1 MSTPPDFSKR
11 IPQLDGLRGVA
22 IALVVVY
29 HYAGFANLMG
39 VPNWAN
45 VLLAPTSLG
54 WCGVDL
60 FFVLSGFLIG
70 GILIDARGSSNYFRT
85 FYWRRVCRI
94 LPLYFGFLVAI
105 SLIAHYGRVALWAA
119 PWWTCLSFSQ
129 NVWMAI
135 HNDFGLLGTNITWS
149 LAIEEQ
155 FYLLLP
161 SVIYLVKPSRLPWV
175 LGAGIVLAPLIRLS
189 LFLANPKLA
198 TATYVLLPCRMDTL
212 LLGVAAAYLV
222 RQPGAWEFVRA
233 RRRHLWTAIE
243 ILTAG
248 CALYLLLPL
257 PMCAP
262 MMVFVY
268 DCLALLFS
276 CVLVASLI
284 DERLT
289 RILRAKWLMSLGGIA
304 YGVYLIH
311 VLVFNRVFVL
321 TKSHNPLIVE
331 VLSLVL
337 TILIAKISWRW
348 FEKPFVRLGHR
359 VSYAGKCEVPL
370 LVGVQ
375 PWTRFQGGAIKA
387 TPGNE

>member
-1 MSTPPDFSKR
+1 MSTPPDFSRR

-22 IALVVVY
+22 IAMVVAF
-29 HYAGFANLMG
+29 HYAGFASLVG
-39 VPNWAN
+39 VPNWVN
-45 VLLAPTSLG
+45 VLLAPTSFG

-70 GILIDARGSSNYFRT
+70 GILLDARGSSNYFGA
-85 FYWRRVCRI
+85 FYYRRVCRI
-94 LPLYFGFLVAI
+94 FPVYFAFLVAVL
-105 SLIAHYGRVALWAA
+105 LIEHYGRQALWAS
-119 PWWTCLSFSQ
+119 PWWTCVSFSQ

-135 HNDFGLLGTNITWS
+135 HNDVGSLGTNITWS

-161 SVIYLVKPSRLPWV
+161 AVIYFVKPSRLPWV
-175 LGAGIVLAPLIRLS
+175 LGAGIVSAPLIRLG
-189 LFLANPKLA
+189 LFLANPKFA
-198 TATYVLLPCRMDTL
+198 TAMYVLLPCRMDTL
-212 LLGVAAAYLV
+212 LLGVAAACLL

-233 RRRHLWTAIE
+233 RRRHVWTAIE

-248 CALYLLLPL
+248 CALFLFCPF
-257 PMCAP
+257 PMYAP
-262 MMVFVY
+262 MMLVGY

-276 CVLVASLI
+276 CVLVASLV

-289 RILRAKWLMSLGGIA
+289 RILQAKWLMSLGGIA

-331 VLSLVL
+331 ILSLVL
-337 TILIAKISWRW
+337 TILIAKISWKW

-359 VSYAGKCEVPL
+359 VSYSGKREAPL

-375 PWTRFQGGAIKA
+375 PWTQFQGEAIKA